1 MSNAQNDPH
10 NHPPTEDHYG
20 EPGAT
25 HEPVVHDPEHDIDA
39 KSATIW
45 FVAGSLVLFLSLWV
59 MVPIFLRV
67 QDEEQIKKINLVPNE
82 EYDNVKEAELYFLEG
97 NNPTRRSID
106 DVLQK
111 MATGK

>member
-1 MSNAQNDPH
+1 MSH
-10 NHPPTEDHYG
+10 EHEHPQSEDHYG

-25 HEPVVHDPEHDIDA
+25 HVPVVSDPEHDIDA

-67 QDEEQIKKINLVPNE
+67 QDVEHMKKINQWPNE
-82 EYDNVKEAELYFLEG
+82 EYENVKDAELEFLDGG
-97 NNPTRRSID
+97 NPQKRTIE
-106 DVLQK
+106 DVLEK
-111 MATGK
+111 MTVK